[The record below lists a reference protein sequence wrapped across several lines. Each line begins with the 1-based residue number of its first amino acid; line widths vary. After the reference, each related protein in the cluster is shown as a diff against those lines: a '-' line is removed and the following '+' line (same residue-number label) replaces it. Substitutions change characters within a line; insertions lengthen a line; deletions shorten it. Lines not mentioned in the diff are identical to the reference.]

1 MSRQPCVRASSAF
14 PPRKMCG
21 LKRGELQEFYRQD
34 FIPSGEL
41 RWSMYIFELFS
52 REINLGKKV
61 HCEVVLVVWDLIIGR
76 SMSFIF
82 LSFGVSCSSC
92 AMGFSSKLDLNL
104 TVEQRYTYR
113 VLQTIQMKLIL
124 LCVWAEPAVL
134 GSTKTALKFK
144 FKI

>member
-1 MSRQPCVRASSAF
+1 MSSSKDARFEKGRASGI
-14 PPRKMCG
+14 C
-21 LKRGELQEFYRQD
+21 RQD

-52 REINLGKKV
+52 REINFGKKA

-82 LSFGVSCSSC
+82 LSLGVSCSSC

-104 TVEQRYTYR
+104 TVEMHFAKGQ
-113 VLQTIQMKLIL
+113 
-124 LCVWAEPAVL
+124 
-134 GSTKTALKFK
+134 
-144 FKI
+144 